1 LRLIFPFFMFRFI
14 ASAFIGLAAF
24 LPAPVE
30 AASRCGIASFYGR
43 SDGFHGRLTANGE
56 RFNADALTFA
66 SRNLPF
72 GTRLIV
78 TNQDN
83 GRSVVVRGNDRGP
96 FVPGRI
102 IDLSE
107 GAFSQIASPSQGL
120 ARVCYRLA

>member
-1 LRLIFPFFMFRFI
+1 MFRFI
-14 ASAFIGLAAF
+14 VPAFIGLAAF
-24 LPAPVE
+24 LPSPVE

-43 SDGFHGRLTANGE
+43 SDNFHGRLTASGE
-56 RFNADALTFA
+56 RFNADAHTFA
-66 SRNLPF
+66 HRSLPF
-72 GTRLIV
+72 GTRIIV

-107 GAFSQIASPSQGL
+107 GAFGKIASPGQGL
-120 ARVCYRLA
+120 ANVCYRLV

>member
-1 LRLIFPFFMFRFI
+1 MLRFLSF
-14 ASAFIGLAAF
+14 ASLLAA
-24 LPAPVE
+24 LAAPAH
-30 AASRCGIASFYGR
+30 AANGCGTASFYGR

-66 SRNLPF
+66 HRSLPF

-96 FVPGRI
+96 FSPGRVL
-102 IDLSE
+102 DLSE
-107 GAFSQIASPSQGL
+107 AAFARIASPSQGL